1 MGVHGTCLGKAFVA
15 PVGARVNPLVFRV
28 VSIHMQ
34 SDGVLS
40 QGSKVTL
47 FTAERQIAVVA
58 IFLVSDNGFLKYHG
72 WAFCALYLRITR
84 VFRTVFVNSPCM

>member
-1 MGVHGTCLGKAFVA
+1 MEVHGTCLGKAFPA
-15 PVGARVNPLVFRV
+15 AVGTRVNPLVFRV
-28 VSIHMQ
+28 VSTHMQ

-58 IFLVSDNGFLKYHG
+58 IFLVSGSGSLNYHG
-72 WAFCALYLRITR
+72 CAFRALYLRITSFQR
-84 VFRTVFVNSPCM
+84 GTP